1 MIYGNIVGGSSGFA
15 KTYVIEDM
23 DGNTYTGVV
32 VDDIILFDAQPED
45 LRVGKVAASD
55 SGIIVGTHE
64 CD

>member
-1 MIYGNIVGGSSGFA
+1 MICGNVVGGSSGFA

-32 VDDIILFDAQPED
+32 VDDIILFDATPED
-45 LRVGKVAASD
+45 LAVGKVAASN

-64 CD
+64 CE

>member
-32 VDDIILFDAQPED
+32 VDDIILFDATPED
-45 LRVGKVAASD
+45 IKAGKVAASD
-55 SGIIVGTHE
+55 MGVIVGTHE
-64 CD
+64 CE

>member
-15 KTYVIEDM
+15 KTYIIEDM

-32 VDDIILFDAQPED
+32 VDDIILFDAQPSD
-45 LRVGKVAASD
+45 LALGKTAASD

-64 CD
+64 CE